1 MRVVVDTHVLVSA
14 AIVPTGRLGAV
25 ILHLRQGDFLPLYST
40 ATLGELAQVLARPR
54 IRMKYGLTD
63 ADIRTLID
71 LVLLRGEDVTPVTRV
86 TVCRD
91 PRDDVFLEVALAGKA
106 ERIVSGDD
114 DLLTLHPF
122 RGIPIITPAAFLA
135 ELKRQRS
142 SPLLSKLTPGPFSAI
157 IAP

>member
-1 MRVVVDTHVLVSA
+1 MVSA
-14 AIVPTGRLGAV
+14 AIVPTGRAGAI
-25 ILHLRQGDFLPLYST
+25 ILHLRQGDFVPLYST
-40 ATLGELAQVLARPR
+40 ATLTELAQVLARPR
-54 IRMKYGLTD
+54 IRTKYGLTD

-71 LVLLRGEDVTPVTRV
+71 LILLRGEAVAPVTRV

-114 DLLTLHPF
+114 DLVILHPF

-135 ELKRQRS
+135 EMNR
-142 SPLLSKLTPGPFSAI
+142 
-157 IAP
+157 